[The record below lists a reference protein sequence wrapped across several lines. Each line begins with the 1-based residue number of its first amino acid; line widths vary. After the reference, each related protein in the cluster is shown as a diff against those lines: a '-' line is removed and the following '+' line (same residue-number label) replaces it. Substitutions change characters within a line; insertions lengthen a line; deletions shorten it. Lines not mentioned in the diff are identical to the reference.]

1 MLEKLK
7 LERPI
12 AFIDVETTGKRPRS
26 ARIVELSIL
35 RVQPD
40 GSEEYKS
47 HRVNPEVPIPAE
59 AIAIHGITDA
69 DVAGE
74 PAFRQYAKGVSEFLG
89 SCDVAGFNVIR
100 FDLPVLEAEFKR
112 AGVAF
117 SRKDRQLVDGMVI
130 FHEKERRDLKAAYL
144 KYCGRELE
152 NAHSAKED
160 ARASAEVLMGQLEMY
175 ADLPRDVPGLC
186 AFCAKGKENYVDD
199 EGRFVWVEGEAVF
212 SFGPHEGRLLK
223 DIASENP
230 GFLEWMLHR
239 DFPPD
244 VQDIVTNALRGE
256 FPQAQ

>member
-1 MLEKLK
+1 MEKLK

-40 GSEEYKS
+40 GNEEYKS
-47 HRVNPEVPIPAE
+47 HRVNPEVSIPAE

-89 SCDVAGFNVIR
+89 GCDVAGFNVIR

-117 SRKDRQLVDGMVI
+117 SRKGRQLVDGMVI

-186 AFCAKGKENYVDD
+186 AFCAIVPDDAHTAIADLGPPAAITKSLFQSYNTQSTQCKNYGNY
-199 EGRFVWVEGEAVF
+199 E
-212 SFGPHEGRLLK
+212 H
-223 DIASENP
+223 
-230 GFLEWMLHR
+230 
-239 DFPPD
+239 
-244 VQDIVTNALRGE
+244 
-256 FPQAQ
+256 

>member
-40 GSEEYKS
+40 RSEEYKS

-74 PAFRQYAKGVSEFLG
+74 PAFRQYAKGVSEFLD

-186 AFCAKGKENYVDD
+186 TFCAKGKENYVDD
-199 EGRFVWVEGEAVF
+199 EGRFVWVEGEAAF

-230 GFLEWMLHR
+230 GFLEWMLRR

-256 FPQAQ
+256 FPQM

>member
-7 LERPI
+7 MERPV
-12 AFIDVETTGKRPRS
+12 AFIDVETTGRRPRS

-47 HRVNPEVPIPAE
+47 HRVNPEMSIPAE

-74 PAFRQYAKGVSEFLG
+74 PVFRQYANGVSQFLDA
-89 SCDVAGFNVIR
+89 CDIAGFNVIGY
-100 FDLPVLEAEFKR
+100 DLPVLEAEFKR
-112 AGVAF
+112 AGVVF
-117 SRKDRQLVDGMVI
+117 SRKGRQLVDSMVI
-130 FHEKERRDLKAAYL
+130 FHEKEKRDLKAAYL

-175 ADLPRDVPGLC
+175 ADLPRDVLGLC
-186 AFCAKGKENYVDD
+186 AFCARDKDNYVDD
-199 EGRFVWVEGEAVF
+199 EGRFIWVDGEAKF
-212 SFGPHEGRLLK
+212 NFGSHEGRSLK

-230 GFLEWMLHR
+230 DFLEWMLRR
-239 DFPPD
+239 DFPTD

-256 FPQAQ
+256 YPQAQ

>member
-1 MLEKLK
+1 MLEKLQ
-7 LERPI
+7 LEGPI

-40 GSEEYKS
+40 GGEEYKS

-59 AIAIHGITDA
+59 ASAIHGITDA

-74 PAFRQYAKGVSEFLG
+74 PAFRQYARSVSEFLDG
-89 SCDVAGFNVIR
+89 CDVAGFNVVG

-117 SRKDRQLVDGMVI
+117 SRKGRQVVDSMVI

-144 KYCGRELE
+144 KYCGRELD

-160 ARASAEVLMGQLEMY
+160 AMASAEVLMGQLEMY

-186 AFCAKGKENYVDD
+186 AFCARGKGDYVDD
-199 EGRFVWVEGEAVF
+199 EGRFVWAEGEAAF
-212 SFGPHEGRLLK
+212 GFGPHEGRLLK
-223 DIASENP
+223 EVASEDP
-230 GFLEWMLHR
+230 GFLEWMLRR

-244 VQDIVTNALRGE
+244 VQDIVNNALRGE